1 MKMLDSETTQRVVM
15 VDSSGT
21 FVTYAFLWR
30 ERLCK
35 LVIDKLLNRDPD
47 EEFDG
52 NPLCIFFYAVLSR
65 TFVQWK

>member
-1 MKMLDSETTQRVVM
+1 MLDSETTQKVVM

-21 FVTYAFLWR
+21 FVIYAFLWR

-35 LVIDKLLNRDPD
+35 PVIDKLLNRDPD

-52 NPLCIFFYAVLSR
+52 NCLCVFVCAVL
-65 TFVQWK
+65 